1 MALRYN
7 GNIMG
12 TITIAQQRKDEDKPR
27 KYKIQIRQGN
37 CLAVFLRVYK
47 QENPEDPKK
56 PYVHQLVNFL
66 ADGVHLENIIKAW
79 KTGKTDVFA
88 RMLSADKITNVKLN
102 MFYKESKTLLGYM
115 VRDGLKVKCYYK
127 EDKK

>member
-1 MALRYN
+1 MAIRYN

-12 TITIAQQRKDEDKPR
+12 TVTIAQQRQDEDKPR

-37 CLAVFLRVYK
+37 CLAVFLHVYK
-47 QENPEDPKK
+47 EENPEDPKNCW
-56 PYVHQLVNFL
+56 VHQLMNFL
-66 ADGVHLENIIKAW
+66 ADEQHLKNCVKNLKEN
-79 KTGKTDVFA
+79 VFA
-88 RMLSADKITNVKLN
+88 YMLSADWIDKVELN
-102 MFYKESKTLLGYM
+102 LFYKESNTLLKYM

>member
-12 TITIAQQRKDEDKPR
+12 TITIAQQRENEDKPR

-37 CLAVFLRVYK
+37 CLAVFVYVYK
-47 QENPEDPKK
+47 HENPEDPKR
-56 PYVHQLVNFL
+56 PWVHQLMNSFL
-66 ADGVHLENIIKAW
+66 ADEQHLKNIVKIE
-79 KTGKTDVFA
+79 KTDVFA
-88 RMLSADKITNVKLN
+88 YMLSADWIDKVELN
-102 MFYKESKTLLGYM
+102 LAYKESNTLLKYM

-127 EDKK
+127 EG

>member
-12 TITIAQQRKDEDKPR
+12 TVTIAQQRQDEDKPR

-37 CLAVFLRVYK
+37 CLAVFLHVYK
-47 QENPEDPKK
+47 FKNLEDPKRCWM
-56 PYVHQLVNFL
+56 HELINFF
-66 ADGVHLENIIKAW
+66 DDERHVKNCIKNFPSHDCLDFFS
-79 KTGKTDVFA
+79 GKVVD
-88 RMLSADKITNVKLN
+88 VKLN
-102 MFYKESKTLLGYM
+102 LYYKESNILLKYI
-115 VRDGLKVKCYYK
+115 VRSGHKVTCYYK